1 MNSKH
6 EFTLLYDGR
15 CPICRKEVAWL
26 RSRNQQ
32 NKLGLQDIH
41 AEDFNPAHY
50 DKSLDELMAE
60 IHGVCAD
67 GRLIKGMPVFYA
79 AYSAVGLG
87 WLMAPTR
94 WPLLKPLF
102 DSLYAWFAR
111 HRLGLGALFGAK
123 ACQDA
128 RCSIRSEH
136 GKT

>member
-1 MNSKH
+1 MNTKH
-6 EFTLLYDGR
+6 EFILLYDGR

-26 RSRNQQ
+26 RSRNKY

-41 AEDFNPAHY
+41 AEEFIPKHY
-50 DKSLDELMAE
+50 GKSLDELMAE
-60 IHGVCAD
+60 IHGLFPD

-87 WLMAPTR
+87 WLIAPAR
-94 WPLLKPLF
+94 WPLLRPLF

-123 ACQDA
+123 TCQVGS
-128 RCSIRSEH
+128 CSIRSEH

>member
-1 MNSKH
+1 MNNEY

-15 CPICRKEVAWL
+15 CPICWKEVTWL
-26 RSRNQQ
+26 QSRNKQ
-32 NKLGLQDIH
+32 NKLALQDIH
-41 AEDFNPAHY
+41 AKGFNPEQY
-50 DKSLDELMAE
+50 GKSLDELMAE

-102 DSLYAWFAR
+102 DRLYAWFAR
-111 HRLGLGALFGAK
+111 HRLRFGTLLGAK
-123 ACQDA
+123 RCQDA
-128 RCSIRSEH
+128 SCSIRSGHE
-136 GKT
+136 KT